1 MPLALGNKGP
11 RGVVGLDI
19 DGRFIAA
26 VQSVNGQVTQAVSQE
41 LLPGVVHDGEV
52 VDVDA
57 LGEALKA
64 FFDGYKLPRRVEIG
78 VSNQQIAVR
87 HLELPRIEDE
97 RELAAAVR
105 FQAAD
110 AIAMPLDEAVLD
122 HHVLGHDVSPEGA
135 ERVRVVVVAARR
147 AMIERFVEAA
157 RSAGLKTEGIDLS
170 AFALVRA
177 LAGPP
182 NPLEVVVLPQDQQ
195 ARVYSHLGGITN
207 LAVATGETCLFARPL
222 STAWD
227 STSGETTVAELAE
240 EIRLS
245 IDFYMAQPDARP
257 VGDVVLSGPGST
269 QPELAPQLG
278 SLINLPVSVA
288 DPLGG
293 RDRSGIPPGEDPYR
307 YTVATGLSLGVAA

>member
-1 MPLALGNKGP
+1 MALALGNKGP

-26 VQSVNGQVTQAVSQE
+26 VQATGDQVTQGASQE
-41 LLPGVVHDGEV
+41 LMPGVVHDGEV

-57 LGEALKA
+57 LSEALKA
-64 FFDGYKLPRRVEIG
+64 FFAGYNLPRRVEIG

-97 RELAAAVR
+97 RELGAAVR

-122 HHVLGHDVSPEGA
+122 YHVLGGDVSPDGA
-135 ERVRVVVVAARR
+135 ERLRVVVVAARR

-157 RSAGLKTEGIDLS
+157 RAAGLKPEGIDLS

-177 LAGPP
+177 LAAPP
-182 NPLEVVVLPQDQQ
+182 NPLDVGSLPHDQG

-207 LAVATGETCLFARPL
+207 LAVATGDTCLFARPL

-227 STSGETTVAELAE
+227 SASGESTVAELAE

-269 QPELAPQLG
+269 QPELAGQLG
-278 SLINLPVSVA
+278 SLISLPVSVA

-293 RDRSGIPPGEDPYR
+293 RDRSGLPPGEDPYR
-307 YTVATGLSLGVAA
+307 YTVAAGLALGVAA

>member
-1 MPLALGNKGP
+1 MALALGNKGP

-26 VQSVNGQVTQAVSQE
+26 AQTSGDQVTQAVSQE
-41 LLPGVVHDGEV
+41 LLPGIVHDGEV

-57 LGEALKA
+57 LAEALKA
-64 FFDGYKLPRRVEIG
+64 FFSGYGLPRRVEIG

-87 HLELPRIEDE
+87 HLELPRIEDD
-97 RELAAAVR
+97 RELGAAVR

-122 HHVLGHDVSPEGA
+122 YHVLGSDVSPEGA
-135 ERVRVVVVAARR
+135 ERLRVVVVAARR
-147 AMIERFVEAA
+147 AMIERFMEAA
-157 RSAGLKTEGIDLS
+157 RGAGLKAEGIDLS

-177 LAGPP
+177 LAAPP
-182 NPLEVVVLPQDQQ
+182 NPLDGGVQDQT

-207 LAVATGETCLFARPL
+207 LAVATGDTCLFARPL
-222 STAWD
+222 STTWD
-227 STSGETTVAELAE
+227 SASGESTVAELAE

-269 QPELAPQLG
+269 QPELAQQLG

-293 RDRSGIPPGEDPYR
+293 RDRSGLPPGEDPYR
-307 YTVATGLSLGVAA
+307 YTVAAGLALGVGA